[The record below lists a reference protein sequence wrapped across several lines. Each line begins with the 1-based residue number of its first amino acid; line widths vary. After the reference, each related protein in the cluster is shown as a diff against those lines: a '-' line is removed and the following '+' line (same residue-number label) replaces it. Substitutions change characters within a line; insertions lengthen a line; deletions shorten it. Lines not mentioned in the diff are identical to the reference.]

1 MQACSTPTAGSSLL
15 AGPLPAHS
23 APAVP
28 ACCSGSRQG
37 AHRTTYAFVRCGGA
51 SHIWTQ
57 SAPRLYVPLSWLL
70 RMPPTASLI
79 WSKSLEP
86 RCPGRGRPRYL
97 RRAAT
102 NSGSE
107 KLSLRPAIMPN
118 HHSLCAHTGQ
128 GENACTGG
136 VAQIK
141 ISMDTTRAG
150 MHWVMPAWGPT
161 LATYRQGCNAA
172 HAHQLSVAG
181 GGEGA
186 LGAWPPGH
194 RHESMALSASAS
206 ARLAAS
212 AAAAGYPMVG

>member
-1 MQACSTPTAGSSLL
+1 MPTAHEHCRLCADGYPCEQVMADDRLGMQACSTPTVGSSLL
-15 AGPLPAHS
+15 AGPLTAHS

-28 ACCSGSRQG
+28 ACCSDSRQG

-79 WSKSLEP
+79 WSKSFEP

-118 HHSLCAHTGQ
+118 HHSLCAHTSQ
-128 GENACTGG
+128 GDEC
-136 VAQIK
+136 
-141 ISMDTTRAG
+141 
-150 MHWVMPAWGPT
+150 MHWRRGST
-161 LATYRQGCNAA
+161 RKQYGHDQGRD
-172 HAHQLSVAG
+172 
-181 GGEGA
+181 A
-186 LGAWPPGH
+186 LI
-194 RHESMALSASAS
+194 
-206 ARLAAS
+206 
-212 AAAAGYPMVG
+212 